1 MSNSKLQKVT
11 GDVAKPATSKKLP
24 PNAGKGRPKGAVNKA
39 TKEIKDM
46 ILGALERAGGETY
59 LTTQAEENPVAFMG
73 LIGKVIPRDV
83 KAEVTGAIEMVLADR
98 MKQARERAK

>member
-1 MSNSKLQKVT
+1 MANSKLQRVT
-11 GDVAKPATSKKLP
+11 GDVAKPATKKLP
-24 PNAGKGRPKGAVNKA
+24 PNAGKGRPKGSTNKA

-59 LTTQAEENPVAFMG
+59 LVTQADENPVAFMG

-83 KAEVTGAIEMVLADR
+83 KAEVTGAIELVLADR
-98 MKQARERAK
+98 IKAARERAK